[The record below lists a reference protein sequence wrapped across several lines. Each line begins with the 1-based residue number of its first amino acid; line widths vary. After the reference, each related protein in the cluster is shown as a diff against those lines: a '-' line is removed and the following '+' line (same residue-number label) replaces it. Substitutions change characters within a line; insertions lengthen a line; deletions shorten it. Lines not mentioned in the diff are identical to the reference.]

1 MFFFFFQAIMNSNM
15 ELTNFVT
22 GWMDLLMI
30 IKCST
35 VIESVASLKQIKF
48 FAFSGGIVVILVI
61 DA

>member
-1 MFFFFFQAIMNSNM
+1 MNSNM